1 MRDILFCET
10 STIGIRT
17 REERRDCL
25 EREIISVNTQ
35 WGTVRVKEAN
45 LNGVVT
51 NFAPEY
57 EDCRRIA
64 EDNSVP
70 LKQVQQEVTSIYLAQ
85 RPIDAATP
93 SSPHSQR
100 KSQVA

>member
-1 MRDILFCET
+1 MRNILFSET
-10 STIGIRT
+10 STIGVRT

-25 EREIISVNTQ
+25 EREIILVNTR
-35 WGTVRVKEAN
+35 WGTVRVKQAS

-51 NFAPEY
+51 NSAPEY

-64 EDNSVP
+64 EENSVP
-70 LKQVQQEVTSIYLAQ
+70 LKEVQQEAVSSYRAQ
-85 RPIDAATP
+85 ESDKAA
-93 SSPHSQR
+93 SSPQPTQR